1 MTTFALVTGALFR
14 SPKQKVSKSGKSYCI
29 ATIKSRADDN
39 RSDFWRVTVFSE
51 TAQAE
56 LMRLGEGDTL
66 AAQGPM
72 KCELY
77 RPDGGEPRISLS
89 IIADVVTP
97 LKPTRKE
104 RPASKSRTDDGSKPI
119 KRSRAAQAVDGGGRE
134 MPQLRHYGGS
144 SHDPQLDDDLPF

>member
-1 MTTFALVTGALFR
+1 MSAHALVAGVIFR
-14 SPKQKVSKSGKSYCI
+14 APEQKVSKSGKAYCT

-39 RSDFWRVTVFSE
+39 RSDFWRVTVFSD

-72 KCELY
+72 KAELY
-77 RPDGGEPRISLS
+77 TPEGKEPRISLS
-89 IIADVVTP
+89 LIADVVTP
-97 LKPTRKE
+97 LKPARKE
-104 RPASKSRTDDGSKPI
+104 RPASKSRADDGPKPI
-119 KRSRAAQAVDGGGRE
+119 KRSRAAQAVNGGGRE